1 MPVNN
6 TSVPAGGADPRPRL
20 RNAMTV
26 DVEDYFH
33 AEALSGCFP
42 RHRWEALEWRVEANV
57 DRLLGVFDAAGISA
71 TFFILGWVAERFP
84 RLVARIA
91 DGGHEI
97 ASHGYDH
104 KRVDHQERREFAED
118 IHRAT
123 GILEESSG
131 RSVIGYRAP
140 TFSISR
146 DGFWAFEVLEEAGYR
161 YSSSVFPIRHDSYG
175 IPDAP
180 RFPFFPPGRRILEI
194 PMTTIAR
201 LRTNMPCAGGGYF
214 RLLPYWWSRANIA
227 RVNRHD
233 GQPSVFYIHPWEID
247 PEQPRGAGVSRLSR
261 LRHYTN
267 LAKAEARLIRLLK
280 DFSWG
285 RMDKIFLGR
294 SCEVTGDERE
304 VSGCPSE
311 S

>member
-1 MPVNN
+1 MSIDNPMAAGRADFH
-6 TSVPAGGADPRPRL
+6 PAL

-33 AEALSGCFP
+33 AEALSRCFP
-42 RHRWEALEWRVEANV
+42 RERWDTLEWRVEANV
-57 DRLLGVFDAAGISA
+57 DRLLGLFDAAGISA

-84 RLVARIA
+84 RLIARIA

-104 KRVDHQERREFAED
+104 RRVDHQRPQEFAD
-118 IHRAT
+118 DVRRAT
-123 GILEESSG
+123 AILEEAGG
-131 RSVIGYRAP
+131 RPVFGYRAP

-146 DGFWAFEVLEEAGYR
+146 DKFWAFEVLEEAGYR

-180 RFPFFPPGRRILEI
+180 RFPFLPPGRRILEI
-194 PMTTIAR
+194 PMTTTAR
-201 LRTNMPCAGGGYF
+201 FRTNLPCAGGGYF

-227 RVNRHD
+227 RVNRED

-247 PEQPRGAGVSRLSR
+247 PAQPRGAEVPQLSR

-267 LAKAEARLIRLLK
+267 LEKAEARLVRLLA

-285 RMDKIFLGR
+285 RMDEIFLDG
-294 SCEVTGDERE
+294 SYQTPGHKRE
-304 VSGCPSE
+304 IQKCPSAR
-311 S
+311 